1 MTIQTRVNKLRG
13 QLTQL
18 RKNYASAAASANK
31 VVVKGLEKLADKE
44 LNAIRGHYEAA
55 LKGLKA
61 ANRKGNL
68 RDIAQAQAKVLQATL
83 DRVMSSA
90 RDSVSIITATS
101 RELAKVLQN
110 ALKAAPAKAAPAKK
124 AASPKR
130 KAPVARKS
138 GGARPAA
145 RKRSSRR

>member
-31 VVVKGLEKLADKE
+31 VVAKGLEKLADKE
-44 LNAIRGHYEAA
+44 LTAIRGHYEAA

-68 RDIAQAQAKVLQATL
+68 RDVAQAQAKVLQSTL
-83 DRVMSSA
+83 DRVMNSA
-90 RDSVSIITATS
+90 RDSVSIITQTS

-110 ALKAAPAKAAPAKK
+110 ALKAAPARKS
-124 AASPKR
+124 ASGKR
-130 KAPVARKS
+130 KAPAVRQS
-138 GGARPAA
+138 SGARRTT
-145 RKRSSRR
+145 RKASSRR